1 MTNITGDKTD
11 EKIIMKA
18 FKKHIIPFVRLV
30 DSWNSGQQKNPKI
43 DEKVIKVSK
52 KDDVPGNAMKMSGE
66 EKIKKLVYSGSN
78 GTGSYEIKGKNL
90 NVNGIRP
97 RDKGFF
103 VRHFTMKTGF
113 RKANLYYDGVNF
125 MDKNKKF
132 QEQVMAEVKKSSL
145 DTPEMH
151 IQDQKHQINTELIEI
166 IKFRQN
172 KKWLISIVVVSLF
185 ATILGLM
192 IWFMSSGVDVM
203 GGWKEILLLMLGG
216 FVGSFA
222 KVIDFWFNNAEDDV
236 KLLEHAD
243 D

>member
-1 MTNITGDKTD
+1 
-11 EKIIMKA
+11 
-18 FKKHIIPFVRLV
+18 
-30 DSWNSGQQKNPKI
+30 
-43 DEKVIKVSK
+43 
-52 KDDVPGNAMKMSGE
+52 
-66 EKIKKLVYSGSN
+66 
-78 GTGSYEIKGKNL
+78 
-90 NVNGIRP
+90 
-97 RDKGFF
+97 
-103 VRHFTMKTGF
+103 
-113 RKANLYYDGVNF
+113 
-125 MDKNKKF
+125 
-132 QEQVMAEVKKSSL
+132 MAEVKKSSL

-185 ATILGLM
+185 AAILSLM
-192 IWFMSSGVDVM
+192 IYFMSNGVDVV